1 MPPRPAFF
9 RPFFALPVG
18 RGRVACGRVW
28 LAVLLVSA
36 GMPSGAPMRAD
47 AGGNDRPDGHYL
59 AREWLTDDGLPHNAV
74 NAVVRD
80 AKGFLWLGTMGG
92 LARFDG
98 SDFVEFPLPAGM
110 STNGFN
116 IRALAV
122 DDDDSLLMATA
133 NNQVVRLR
141 DGEFDLHP
149 VNATLP
155 PGSLRDLGVGADGSL
170 WFGFDDPA
178 AIVRWH
184 NGVTTVFGANVGVTR
199 RSGRFMFVRGKNGAT
214 WMAGGDFLAWHD
226 EDGLHRHTGRAG
238 RSLFIVP
245 SRPGGLWIAA
255 REHLARLENGI
266 WRVVLSGQ
274 GWPAVRVG
282 IQDMFEDAAGAL
294 WIATRRDG
302 VFRLVDGTLEPVL
315 VPVRRERVLSI
326 MDDIEGNIWLGMN
339 GGGLVRLKP
348 KHHVLL
354 NQAAGL
360 PQEISSSV
368 CEDATGALWC
378 ANQAG
383 GLVRVK
389 DGRVDIAATL
399 PAEHNFYANNVCVD
413 RRGRVWVGAISGL
426 YSTPVDGPWT
436 LRREAGETRN
446 VQTLFHATNGDLWL
460 SWNSARLGVL
470 RNGVLREFTADEGF
484 PGSRVAAIAER
495 AGGEIW
501 IGLENGALFRLA
513 GGKLVAEPVPHAAR
527 FARLHTLLTDAENRL
542 WIGTSNG
549 LLLWRGAR
557 SRLFTRA
564 DGLPD
569 DIINQIIID
578 DNSRL
583 WASSRRGIFHL
594 PLAQLTAAADTPG
607 RGLAPVL
614 LGRDDDLDGV
624 AGFLGAQPM
633 AWKGRDGRVWMATYR
648 GIAGLDP
655 IGPVEKRAPLP
666 VHIDRATVD
675 GVALKPAPGEE
686 LCTGAQPR
694 RLELAFAALNFST
707 PDRTRM
713 RRMLEGFDVGWVDAG
728 RERFCV
734 YPRLPPGRYVFRVEA
749 SDGENRWADGQAA
762 LAIVVPPAWW
772 QTWWT
777 RAGFLLVFAALVA
790 LLARAGS
797 HHLLKRKLL
806 RLQRENALER
816 ERARIARDLH
826 DDLGGRMTRIGFVAD
841 RLHRKTE
848 DPGQKE
854 QLGRLAV
861 QARYLLEDLEGI
873 IWTVNP
879 QNDSWQRLAAYISRY
894 AHSHLRDTGILCT
907 VDGASDIPDQPIS
920 PDVRHHLLA
929 IAKEALNNMLKHS
942 QASRATLSLAAED
955 GLFHMRLHDDGCGF
969 SGAAARRG
977 DGNGLVNMRTRMA
990 EVGGRIDIMS
1000 RPGEGTDIVV
1010 DVPMHYRPPP
1020 VRQAADKPPPRRCPS
1035 P

>member
-1 MPPRPAFF
+1 MRSATATGSAVARAGRPWVLF
-9 RPFFALPVG
+9 LLL
-18 RGRVACGRVW
+18 
-28 LAVLLVSA
+28 LAA
-36 GMPSGAPMRAD
+36 GMPPCPSVRAD
-47 AGGNDRPDGHYL
+47 DEPARADGQYL

-80 AKGFLWLGTMGG
+80 SKGFLWLGTMGG

-98 SDFVEFPLPAGM
+98 SNFVEFPLPADM
-110 STNGFN
+110 TADGFN

-122 DDDDSLLMATA
+122 DDDDSLLMITA

-141 DGEFDLHP
+141 DGEFNLHP

-155 PGSLRDLGVGADGSL
+155 RGSLLDLGVGANRSL
-170 WFGFDDPA
+170 WIGLASPA

-184 NGVTTVFGANVGVTR
+184 NGVTTVFGANVGVKR

-238 RSLFIVP
+238 RSLFIAP
-245 SRPGGLWIAA
+245 SRSGGLWIAA
-255 REHLARLENGI
+255 REHLARLENGN

-274 GWPAVRVG
+274 GWPAAQIG
-282 IQDMFEDAAGAL
+282 IQDMFEDTTGAL

-302 VFRLVDGTLEPVL
+302 VFRLVDGTLETVL

-354 NQAAGL
+354 NQSAGL

-368 CEDATGALWC
+368 CEDDTGALWC

-389 DGRVDIAATL
+389 DGRVDIAATV
-399 PAEHNFYANNVCVD
+399 PVERNFYANNVCVD
-413 RRGRVWVGAISGL
+413 RPAGRVWVGTISGL
-426 YSTPVDGPWT
+426 YSTPVNGPWV
-436 LRREAGETRN
+436 LRREACEGCN
-446 VQTLFHATNGDLWL
+446 VQTLFLAGNGDLWL

-470 RNGVLREFTADEGF
+470 RDGVLREFTADDGF
-484 PGSRVAAIAER
+484 PGSRVASIGER

-501 IGLENGALFRLA
+501 VGLENGALFRLA
-513 GGKLVAEPVPHAAR
+513 GGKLVEEPIPPAAR
-527 FARLHTLLTDAENRL
+527 FARLHALLTDAENRL

-569 DIINQIIID
+569 DIINQIVID

-594 PLAQLTAAADTPG
+594 PLAQLTAAADAPG
-607 RGLAPVL
+607 RALTPVL

-633 AWKGRDGRVWMATYR
+633 AWKGRDGRVWMVTYR
-648 GIAGLDP
+648 GVAGLDP

-675 GVALKPAPGEE
+675 GVAMKLAPGEE
-686 LCTGAQPR
+686 LRTGAQPR
-694 RLELAFAALNFST
+694 QLELEFAALNFST

-734 YPRLPPGRYVFRVEA
+734 YPHLPPGRYVFRVEA
-749 SDGENRWADGQAA
+749 SDGENRWADGQAS

-797 HHLLKRKLL
+797 NHLLKRKLK
-806 RLQRENALER
+806 RLQQENALER

-841 RLHRKTE
+841 RLHRKVE
-848 DPGQKE
+848 DPEQKE
-854 QLGRLAV
+854 QLGRLAA
-861 QARYLLEDLEGI
+861 QSRYLIEDLEGI

-942 QASRATLSLAAED
+942 QASRASLSLAAE
-955 GLFHMRLHDDGCGF
+955 GGIFRMRLHDDGRGF
-969 SGAAARRG
+969 DSAAAERD
-977 DGNGLVNMRTRMA
+977 DGNGLVNMRARMA

-1010 DVPMHYRPPP
+1010 DVPMQYRPPP
-1020 VRQAADKPPPRRCPS
+1020 VRQAAGKPHPPRCPS